1 MRKHSFN
8 NEKPWEKR
16 IWTNAAAATNVYTQ
30 SVKLQYRYITSRA
43 IRHFKAKN
51 SGFMTMFMHLM
62 HQVQV
67 KMDDSHWAAY
77 IIESWIKI
85 YIIWVIKQSLEL
97 TPSHFDCINIWFSLP
112 HLLNSPISGPRA
124 SRLGP
129 HIGQCTAYSN
139 GEPRVSWQLSGW
151 ISGGSGSRVRS
162 GRTQTQS
169 EAQICA
175 AEETKCAVRGPLVP
189 SRWGG
194 LQYNGGCQTN
204 SSGQQRTA
212 WHHFLPLTRG
222 PNPAGIFQVPHS
234 SNSQAFTSRQ
244 VGQSKADTAGHKL
257 NGDVLMEEDGAH
269 LNL

>member
-1 MRKHSFN
+1 
-8 NEKPWEKR
+8 
-16 IWTNAAAATNVYTQ
+16 
-30 SVKLQYRYITSRA
+30 
-43 IRHFKAKN
+43 
-51 SGFMTMFMHLM
+51 MTMFMLLE

-67 KMDDSHWAAY
+67 KMDDSHRAAY
-77 IIESWIKI
+77 MTESWIKI

-97 TPSHFDCINIWFSLP
+97 IPTHFDCINIWFSLP

-129 HIGQCTAYSN
+129 HIGGQRTAYSN

-151 ISGGSGSRVRS
+151 ISGSSGSRVRS
-162 GRTQTQS
+162 GRTPNQS

-222 PNPAGIFQVPHS
+222 PQPCRHFSGAAQQQFSGLYKSASRTIQGRHS
-234 SNSQAFTSRQ
+234 WTQTEWRCFNGGRWRTSEPIKAAM
-244 VGQSKADTAGHKL
+244 QSRLGVNLT
-257 NGDVLMEEDGAH
+257 EEI
-269 LNL
+269 

>member
-1 MRKHSFN
+1 M
-8 NEKPWEKR
+8 
-16 IWTNAAAATNVYTQ
+16 YTC
-30 SVKLQYRYITSRA
+30 STSA
-43 IRHFKAKN
+43 SPAGQPVTLEPKI
-51 SGFMTMFMHLM
+51 SGFMMMFMLLK
-62 HQVQV
+62 HQAQV
-67 KMDDSHWAAY
+67 KMDDSHWDAY
-77 IIESWIKI
+77 ITESWIKI

-97 TPSHFDCINIWFSLP
+97 TPTHFDCINIWFSLP

-124 SRLGP
+124 PRLGP
-129 HIGQCTAYSN
+129 PIGGQCAAYSN
-139 GEPRVSWQLSGW
+139 GEPHVSWPLSGW

-162 GRTQTQS
+162 GWTQNQS
-169 EAQICA
+169 EVQICA